1 MSKLSLY
8 KILPGLAWAVLE
20 REERERGEGDLKV
33 YKVVNKF
40 PLIKLLYLSLAVW
53 RSACLPGCHSKYL
66 GCKLAQL
73 TSFSTS
79 TK

>member
-1 MSKLSLY
+1 MSKLSIY
-8 KILPGLAWAVLE
+8 KILHGLGWAVLE
-20 REERERGEGDLKV
+20 RERERGELDVSL